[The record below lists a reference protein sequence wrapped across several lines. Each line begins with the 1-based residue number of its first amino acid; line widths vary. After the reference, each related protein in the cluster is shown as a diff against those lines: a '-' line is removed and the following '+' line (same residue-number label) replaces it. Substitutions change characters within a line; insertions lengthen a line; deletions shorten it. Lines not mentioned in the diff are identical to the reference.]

1 MVRLTAW
8 EARERRRNKAK
19 ADAPGLVSLE
29 VKTQQQAEEAEQTVL
44 DCAPAVFIPGIG
56 SELSPPPL
64 PWLAKEA
71 DTSFTTLRLKI
82 STGTRTTTSGTPAIA
97 NPAQIAT

>member
-1 MVRLTAW
+1 MLTKVVCLTVW
-8 EARERRRNKAK
+8 EARGKQQNEAK

-56 SELSPPPL
+56 SELSLL
-64 PWLAKEA
+64 PHRG
-71 DTSFTTLRLKI
+71 LRRKP
-82 STGTRTTTSGTPAIA
+82 TRFSLLRG
-97 NPAQIAT
+97 